1 MGEGRGFGEAC
12 LILWGKDGQPVRK
25 DKSILAKLVTVSAP
39 SPGFKPCL
47 ASRFLAGSQVRGSP
61 LGQAN
66 SANPLPTPPPPSP
79 MPKAGSVQLPVP
91 SNNSGAR
98 QHRQRGHGFLS
109 SSWGQQLLLSCGA
122 QGMPFPG
129 SSSQGET
136 QEQVV
141 QIRNTSVRDCFKTRL
156 FQASRRTNDVERS
169 TQHHSV
175 DEPCPPTF
183 LPGGSQHIHFTL
195 RARSCRWE
203 PRVEGREGKRW

>member
-1 MGEGRGFGEAC
+1 M
-12 LILWGKDGQPVRK
+12 
-25 DKSILAKLVTVSAP
+25 
-39 SPGFKPCL
+39 
-47 ASRFLAGSQVRGSP
+47 RGSP

-66 SANPLPTPPPPSP
+66 SANPLPSPPPPSP
-79 MPKAGSVQLPVP
+79 MPKVGSVQLPVP
-91 SNNSGAR
+91 SNSSGAR
-98 QHRQRGHGFLS
+98 QHRQCGHGFLS
-109 SSWGQQLLLSCGA
+109 SSWGQQLLLSCGP

-136 QEQVV
+136 QEQMV

-156 FQASRRTNDVERS
+156 LQASRTKDVERS
-169 TQHHSV
+169 AQHHSV

-203 PRVEGREGKRW
+203 PRVEGHEGKRWRQEDSNSHAAVISPKPGMWPRAQAALNGRGDGYIQRRHRQGWQPSASSLN

>member
-1 MGEGRGFGEAC
+1 M
-12 LILWGKDGQPVRK
+12 
-25 DKSILAKLVTVSAP
+25 
-39 SPGFKPCL
+39 
-47 ASRFLAGSQVRGSP
+47 RGSP

-79 MPKAGSVQLPVP
+79 MPKAGLVQLPVP
-91 SNNSGAR
+91 SNSSGAR
-98 QHRQRGHGFLS
+98 QHRQCGHGFLS

-156 FQASRRTNDVERS
+156 FQASRRTKDVERS
-169 TQHHSV
+169 AQHHSV

-195 RARSCRWE
+195 RARSCRRE

>member
-1 MGEGRGFGEAC
+1 MGFGEAC
-12 LILWGKDGQPVRK
+12 LIRWGKDGLPVRK
-25 DKSILAKLVTVSAP
+25 DKSILAKLVTISAP
-39 SPGFKPCL
+39 SPRFRPCL

-66 SANPLPTPPPPSP
+66 SANPLPTPPPPPSST
-79 MPKAGSVQLPVP
+79 PKAGLVQLPVP
-91 SNNSGAR
+91 SNSSGAR

-109 SSWGQQLLLSCGA
+109 SSWGQQLLLSCEA

-129 SSSQGET
+129 SSSQEET

-141 QIRNTSVRDCFKTRL
+141 QIRNTSVRDCFKTKL
-156 FQASRRTNDVERS
+156 FQASRTKDVERS
-169 TQHHSV
+169 AQHHSV
-175 DEPCPPTF
+175 DEPCPSTF

-195 RARSCRWE
+195 CAHSCRWE